1 MVELAFLAIM
11 VYNSTMKSSEIVPV
25 TLPEHLLPTT
35 IENMPLDKAYFIE
48 PSNILLSSDNRL
60 WLNGNAEID
69 DDARYPESVY
79 GSVAIVRTTN
89 VVAETNEI
97 QDVFIA
103 DFRYAE
109 DEESRLEF
117 KQADYRYDEL
127 HTGDEEDDIRAQQ
140 DAIHQLPIAAIVIK
154 DIDGA
159 GALIVGDK
167 AFTDVALQLAGH
179 VDDQERISEAYL
191 AAMEDERF
199 ADEERAALEQAQI
212 EAKKAKK
219 QAKRRKKIAKQAV
232 ALQGKI
238 DTAKEANNPAQ
249 VIFSDTL

>member
-1 MVELAFLAIM
+1 MVALAFLSIM
-11 VYNSTMKSSEIVPV
+11 VYNSIMKSSEIVPV

-35 IENMPLDKAYFIE
+35 IENIPLDRVYFIE
-48 PSNILLSSDNRL
+48 PSNILLSDDNRL

-69 DDARYPESVY
+69 DDAHYPESVY

-103 DFRYAE
+103 DFRYVE

-154 DIDGA
+154 DIDEA
-159 GALIVGDK
+159 GALIIGDK
-167 AFTDVALQLAGH
+167 TFTEAALQLMEH
-179 VDDQERISEAYL
+179 VDSQERDSEEYY
-191 AAMEDERF
+191 AAMEDENREF
-199 ADEERAALEQAQI
+199 NEQMAAELERDKV
-212 EAKKAKK
+212 KKAKK
-219 QAKRRKKIAKQAV
+219 QAKRRKKLAERA
-232 ALQGKI
+232 ALLHDKLNAASR
-238 DTAKEANNPAQ
+238 DNDPAQ